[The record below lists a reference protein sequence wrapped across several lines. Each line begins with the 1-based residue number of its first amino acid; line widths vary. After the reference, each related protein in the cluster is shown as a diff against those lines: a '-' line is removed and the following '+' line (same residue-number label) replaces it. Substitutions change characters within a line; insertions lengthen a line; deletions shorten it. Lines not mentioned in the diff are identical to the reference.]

1 MSNQVNRI
9 VVSSGESAGIG
20 PEICLSIADQDWPV
34 QLVVLAD
41 LDVLKIY
48 AKAIGKKVKFVEYDP
63 DEPAEL
69 INMLSE
75 AARGCMSGEY
85 QAVVTGPVHKG
96 IISDSGLPFTGHT
109 EKVAYNISKSMV
121 ITDNELFK
129 KLEGTEIWEFRT
141 LYNGIQYRLLAFW
154 DTEQETLVIATHG
167 FIKKTQKTP
176 AKEIA
181 KAEAMRKEYF
191 NDKIQERK

>member
-1 MSNQVNRI
+1 
-9 VVSSGESAGIG
+9 
-20 PEICLSIADQDWPV
+20 
-34 QLVVLAD
+34 
-41 LDVLKIY
+41 
-48 AKAIGKKVKFVEYDP
+48 
-63 DEPAEL
+63 
-69 INMLSE
+69 
-75 AARGCMSGEY
+75 
-85 QAVVTGPVHKG
+85 
-96 IISDSGLPFTGHT
+96 
-109 EKVAYNISKSMV
+109 MV

>member
-1 MSNQVNRI
+1 MNEKFKI
-9 VVSSGESAGIG
+9 VYSDEA
-20 PEICLSIADQDWPV
+20 
-34 QLVVLAD
+34 
-41 LDVLKIY
+41 LDFIKSLPQ
-48 AKAIGKKVKFVEYDP
+48 KA
-63 DEPAEL
+63 
-69 INMLSE
+69 
-75 AARGCMSGEY
+75 R
-85 QAVVTGPVHKG
+85 
-96 IISDSGLPFTGHT
+96 

-181 KAEAMRKEYF
+181 KAQAMRKEYC